1 MNTRTYDSRLRRQ
14 RQAELER
21 RIAAAAATLHA
32 QKGVRGTSYADIAAQ
47 ANVSLPTVYA
57 RFPTQEALLAGC
69 TAHVGAT
76 APALPVE
83 RVRAAPDLRSAAHAL
98 TDAIVQKHLHF
109 EPWLAWREDR
119 VVPFLADMRKRE
131 RERLAALIAELLERH
146 VGKAGKRRDA
156 IAGWESLLSFDFWH
170 RLARG
175 HGLSPRAVK
184 RLIVDAL
191 LAMSSQPVT
200 KHSRSKR

>member
-1 MNTRTYDSRLRRQ
+1 MTTRTYDSRLRRQ

-76 APALPVE
+76 APGLPVE
-83 RVRAAPDLRSAAHAL
+83 RVLAARDLRSAADTL

-109 EPWLAWREDR
+109 EPWLAWRGR
-119 VVPFLADMRKRE
+119 T
-131 RERLAALIAELLERH
+131 RLKWQPRQPYGLYEPGARQPQHPPEQRAA
-146 VGKAGKRRDA
+146 V
-156 IAGWESLLSFDFWH
+156 
-170 RLARG
+170 
-175 HGLSPRAVK
+175 
-184 RLIVDAL
+184 
-191 LAMSSQPVT
+191 
-200 KHSRSKR
+200 RS